1 MTNLLTCLK
10 SSYYNQFTSAK
21 ESRTIKGR
29 WVPYEYDLSPLSDH
43 NETNTLSKKFI
54 NSLVTLSKKELENRD
69 LFGRTILH
77 IICIANRYDLLTKL
91 LKNINLDLTITDI
104 ENNWNCLHFAIFNKN
119 FTIARIL
126 LNTKN
131 CDVLMK
137 AKDREGFTPVDLLS
151 SESELSKLIWI
162 PESLG
167 TFREDSNKNNS
178 NSRKIKRDKKEELP
192 VWLKHDNGLPK
203 VEPIIKQ
210 MHLQQRF
217 DAERI
222 PMNFARSTN
231 LGYDEDRGGSQLY
244 VSGFLDSARDVSSL
258 GFVKIDSRKL
268 KLGYGDSKKYPI
280 MSERI
285 SLPRIRDFKMS
296 KYHSII
302 LTSEAQGNIFVHGS
316 GNKGRLG
323 LGNNQTQ
330 DKYVPVPSFSN
341 SKIKC
346 VDISDH
352 HSIVLDSSNRVYTW
366 GMNNFGQLGYSID
379 GSGGSSSDQVDPFN
393 MVPRQVVQGDF
404 KKSYSDKFVGV
415 ACSKFHSL
423 AYSRSK
429 IYLWGFNIGQ
439 FGFSSG
445 DGSAS
450 SGTKGLV
457 QYSPRIFEFKYGEI
471 KQVCATDSS
480 TIVLNDSDEIHIYLN
495 GFHAKV
501 LAPLL
506 NKIDD
511 MNFNSFR
518 PRLLTKKKRIVKLVT
533 EKNAKVCLMLYDN
546 GDVVQFN
553 MDTDSRNALDF
564 NKNLKFITVWKA
576 SKQHLRCTDVDM
588 SNDGSILI
596 CVKDGSAYKRTK
608 RSSSANN
615 IVSKRYKFS
624 KILKL
629 NKVVRVMADP
639 SFEKFGFI
647 RDDIDL
653 IPHQIAKNSVIRD
666 FAKFSPIV
674 ELEDRHLQKT
684 EIVDQAHAV
693 VFDKKD
699 TFKAN
704 YVHKIERN
712 RDNEEVDDFEFY
724 DEDMEKAEMI
734 DASDKL
740 YINHITRWNA
750 PAEVTDHYLAPSDS
764 GSTRELLKEDDL
776 DYWLELK
783 ELHAHKYYDGSVL
796 VKDTK
801 SGHHFSFGAHF
812 GILTQRSP
820 TFEKVIGGSA
830 VFEKDGIRVEKVSNK
845 MIMISG
851 NVTLRA
857 VAIALH
863 FIYTDMFMDVWFD
876 FPIGKV
882 PTDVQRTRVAFDSLA
897 RILKIVNPMGRTMCR
912 NTLLQDLLDVMN
924 KCSANDTNRVRV
936 ELKDG
941 HLFAYKPLLISRSV
955 YFETLFSGTWNDANC
970 NVAALPDINVKIFN
984 IILRYLSGVDLNE
997 MLNGIDDITDIN
1009 SFIELVLEL
1018 MSAAEQLMLTNLSEI
1033 CQLYIKDFISLDNV
1047 DIILLHAYQNKAKN
1061 LMENCLWYL
1070 YYNMNVLLFEPS
1082 FQELIDSNLEEG
1094 DELLKI
1100 IDGSFK
1106 WFDSLKHYKNTDVSS
1121 QAKFIETCSNRLIKE
1136 FLRTPE
1142 LFDDHFLHPFSLHC
1156 LGPFYDLAKDSHKV
1170 ISESSNGKISS
1181 NQRRRRSSAKRIE
1194 EIKANVPGSS
1204 EIFRPKSQS
1213 IHHWAAMNGNKDD
1226 FNQSAIIDNDDE
1238 APGADDFQVVTNK
1251 KRTQRRSSS
1260 HTKVPLAASAGLQN
1274 HATTA
1279 FMKQDSPPYGSP
1291 PTSSASTL
1299 RTPSSAQSKSPYTP
1313 YTPFTPSA
1321 TPIKITTASPTAR
1334 FISIEESLASAKPS
1348 SARAPP
1354 IIAKVSSSN
1363 KTRLSQRERKLKQK
1377 EQEEQQKVQEQK
1389 PSVSKEPVAP
1399 WASYTPP
1406 TTNNSGGSTVAPPW
1420 ASKSS
1425 WGAPSS
1431 ALSNLFNPST
1441 SNSAQIIGSSS
1452 QFYNLSSNVSSASN
1466 TSAVKETT
1474 PPPQSSSM
1482 TGLVPSFEYVLMEEQ
1497 MKKASKDQ
1505 SLIPDLTSLD
1515 DIRQEEEFAKWWAEE
1530 SAKVQNEL
1538 NINESPSSGI
1548 SKSDNHNEHGANRA
1562 KNNKNR
1568 RKSSTKQ
1575 QQQQQQQRKGS
1586 SSEGSSGNSKA
1597 KRIFKKDGS
1606 HDVNSNEGGNN
1617 NKGKNQSRRES
1628 NGNKTNGDNAR
1639 GSKSESGRHRNGRR
1653 KSGQGNGHAQ
1663 NKNGRQNPTAGTVPS
1678 T

>member
-1 MTNLLTCLK
+1 MKCIRPSLK
-10 SSYYNQFTSAK
+10 KS
-21 ESRTIKGR
+21 TIFKGR
-29 WVPYEYDLSPLSDH
+29 WVPYEYDLSPLSDQH
-43 NETNTLSKKFI
+43 ETNTLSKKFI
-54 NSLVTLSKKELENRD
+54 NSLVTLSRKELENRD

-77 IICIANRYDLLTKL
+77 IICIANRYDLLNKL

-126 LNTKN
+126 LKTKN
-131 CDVLMK
+131 YEVLIK
-137 AKDREGFTPVDLLS
+137 AKDREGFTPLDLLS
-151 SESELSKLIWI
+151 SESDPSKLLWI

-167 TFREDSNKNNS
+167 TFKENSHKNNNN
-178 NSRKIKRDKKEELP
+178 NSHKNKKDKKEELP

-210 MHLQQRF
+210 MHLQRRF
-217 DAERI
+217 DAEEI

-268 KLGYGDSKKYPI
+268 KLGYGDSNKYPV

-296 KYHSII
+296 KYHSVI

-323 LGNNQTQ
+323 LGHNQTQ

-352 HSIVLDSSNRVYTW
+352 HSIVLDASNRVYTW
-366 GMNNFGQLGYSID
+366 GINNFGQLGYSID
-379 GSGGSSSDQVDPFN
+379 GAGGDQADPFN

-404 KKSYSDKFVGV
+404 KKSYSEKFVGV

-423 AYSRSK
+423 AYTRSK

-445 DGSAS
+445 DGSGS

-518 PRLLTKKKRIVKLVT
+518 PRLLTKKKCIVKLVT
-533 EKNAKVCLMLYDN
+533 EKNAKVCMMLYDN

-553 MDTDSRNALDF
+553 IDTDSRNALDF
-564 NKNLKFITVWKA
+564 NKNLKFTTVWKA

-608 RSSSANN
+608 RSSSANS

-666 FAKFSPIV
+666 FAKFSPVV

-693 VFDKKD
+693 VFGKKD
-699 TFKAN
+699 TFKAD
-704 YVHKIERN
+704 YVHKIERS
-712 RDNEEVDDFEFY
+712 RDNEEVDDYEVY
-724 DEDMEKAEMI
+724 DEDIEKAEMI
-734 DASDKL
+734 DASDRL
-740 YINHITRWNA
+740 YINHITRWSA
-750 PAEVTDHYLAPSDS
+750 PVIVTDNYLTPSDS
-764 GSTRELLKEDDL
+764 ASIRELLKEDDL
-776 DYWLELK
+776 DYWFELK
-783 ELHAHKYYDGSVL
+783 ELHAHKYYDGSVM

-812 GILTQRSP
+812 GILTQRSA
-820 TFEKVIGGSA
+820 TFEKVISGSA
-830 VFEKDGIRVEKVSNK
+830 VLAKDGIRVEKTSNK
-845 MIMISG
+845 TIVISG
-851 NVTLRA
+851 DVTLRA

-882 PTDVQRTRVAFDSLA
+882 PTDIQRTRVAFDSLA
-897 RILKIVNPMGRTMCR
+897 RILKIVNPMGRTMCK
-912 NTLLQDLLDVMN
+912 NTLLQDLHDVMTN
-924 KCSANDTNRVRV
+924 CSAKDTNSVRV

-941 HLFAYKPLLISRSV
+941 HMFAYKPLLISRSV
-955 YFETLFSGTWNDANC
+955 YFETLFSATWNDANC
-970 NVAALPDINVKIFN
+970 NVATLPDINVKIFN
-984 IILRYLSGVDLNE
+984 IILKYLSGVDLND
-997 MLNGIDDITDIN
+997 MLNDIDDIKDIN
-1009 SFIELVLEL
+1009 SFIELILEL

-1106 WFDSLKHYKNTDVSS
+1106 WFDSLKHYDNTDVST
-1121 QAKFIETCSNRLIKE
+1121 QAKFIESCSSRLIKE
-1136 FLRTPE
+1136 LIRTPE

-1156 LGPFYDLAKDSHKV
+1156 LGPFFDLAKDSHKV
-1170 ISESSNGKISS
+1170 ISESSTGKISS
-1181 NQRRRRSSAKRIE
+1181 NQRRRRSSARRIE
-1194 EIKANVPGSS
+1194 ESKANVPGSS
-1204 EIFRPKSQS
+1204 EFSRPKPQS
-1213 IHHWAAMNGNKDD
+1213 TPSWAAINGTKDD
-1226 FNQSAIIDNDDE
+1226 FNQSAIIDNEDE
-1238 APGADDFQVVTNK
+1238 TSGADDFQVVINQ

-1260 HTKVPLAASAGLQN
+1260 HTKVPLSVSAGLQN
-1274 HATTA
+1274 QASPATK
-1279 FMKQDSPPYGSP
+1279 KQDSPPYGSP
-1291 PTSSASTL
+1291 PTSSSSTL
-1299 RTPSSAQSKSPYTP
+1299 RTPSSTQSKSP

-1321 TPIKITTASPTAR
+1321 TPTKIINTSPSAR
-1334 FISIEESLASAKPS
+1334 FISIEESLAASKPS

-1354 IIAKVSSSN
+1354 MIAKVGSSN

-1377 EQEEQQKVQEQK
+1377 EQEEQQKLQQQK
-1389 PSVSKEPVAP
+1389 PAVSKEPVAP
-1399 WASYTPP
+1399 WASYIPP
-1406 TTNNSGGSTVAPPW
+1406 TTNNSGPSTVAPPW

-1425 WGAPSS
+1425 WAAPSP
-1431 ALSNLFNPST
+1431 ALSNPFNPST
-1441 SNSAQIIGSSS
+1441 PSSSAPITGSSS

-1466 TSAVKETT
+1466 TSAVKEAT
-1474 PPPQSSSM
+1474 PPPHSSSM

-1530 SAKVQNEL
+1530 SARVQNEM
-1538 NINESPSSGI
+1538 NAHESPSNGTSRY
-1548 SKSDNHNEHGANRA
+1548 DNHSGHGANRGR
-1562 KNNKNR
+1562 NNKNR
-1568 RKSSTKQ
+1568 RKSSTSKQQ
-1575 QQQQQQQRKGS
+1575 QQQQQQQRKS
-1586 SSEGSSGNSKA
+1586 SLQEGSSGNSKP
-1597 KRIFKKDGS
+1597 RRTSKKDGS
-1606 HDVNSNEGGNN
+1606 HDGNN
-1617 NKGKNQSRRES
+1617 NEGSNKNKGKSLGKKESNS
-1628 NGNKTNGDNAR
+1628 NGNKTNGVNTR
-1639 GSKSESGRHRNGRR
+1639 SSKSESGNHRNRRR
-1653 KSGQGNGHAQ
+1653 KSGQSNGHNQ
-1663 NKNGRQNPTAGTVPS
+1663 NQNGRQNPTGTIPP